1 MYHIL
6 GERRDQAST
15 WPEADTFRGA
25 GGAVF
30 KLCQAGFIR
39 GVNGIALTLV

>member
-15 WPEADTFRGA
+15 LHEADTFR
-25 GGAVF
+25 GAVF

-39 GVNGIALTLV
+39 GANGIAITLV